1 MSARTVIPAGLHA
14 RGDCL
19 LPIRAVPKHAPT
31 ALRTPAHR
39 HSHAADNA
47 RRSSLPFA
55 AVVGALRRLSRGFSS
70 MTHSILAPLLLAL
83 LLGGCGRSDEHRHAH
98 AGGEAGHGEQGRQH
112 ADEAAKGTHGG
123 RLLSQDGD
131 SVELTIAE
139 DGGPPTFQAWLY
151 RDGQPLPATAGSV
164 EIRTTRLGGK
174 VDAFALRAHRDGS
187 LLAASAVGEPHS
199 FDVDVRAT
207 VQGKTHR
214 WSYPSYEGRT
224 TIAPTIAQEAGIR
237 VAPVGAGS
245 IADQHEVQGLLTP
258 AEGAQAQATAR
269 FPGPVRSLRANVG
282 DQVRAGQ
289 VLATVE
295 SNLSLTTYTIT
306 APIGGTVLART
317 ISLGSTASEGQAL
330 FEIADLSTLWVD
342 LHIFGADAGHITAGA
357 PVTVTRISD
366 GAVAQST
373 LERVLPGTATASQ
386 STVARAVLRNAD
398 GLWRPG
404 SAVKARVTV
413 AQQPAAMVVPVGA
426 LQRFGDWDVVFV
438 RVGDV
443 YEARPVRLGARDA
456 QQVEVVLGVSPGD
469 TVVVEQ
475 SYLVKAD
482 IEKSGASH
490 DH

>member
-1 MSARTVIPAGLHA
+1 MTRFMI
-14 RGDCL
+14 
-19 LPIRAVPKHAPT
+19 
-31 ALRTPAHR
+31 AL
-39 HSHAADNA
+39 
-47 RRSSLPFA
+47 
-55 AVVGALRRLSRGFSS
+55 
-70 MTHSILAPLLLAL
+70 LLLAL
-83 LLGGCGRSDEHRHAH
+83 LLGGCGRSSEASHDDHADT
-98 AGGEAGHGEQGRQH
+98 AAKGEADADAHGDEGHT
-112 ADEAAKGTHGG
+112 GTHGG
-123 RLLSQDGD
+123 RLLNQDGD
-131 SVELTIAE
+131 SVELAIAE
-139 DGGPPTFQAWLY
+139 DGTPPTYQAWLY
-151 RDGQPLPATAGSV
+151 RDGKPVPATAGSV
-164 EIRTTRLGGK
+164 EVHLKRLGG
-174 VDAFALRAHRDGS
+174 VNDVHRLQLRGDGS
-187 LLAASAVGEPHS
+187 LLADTTVSEPHS

-224 TIAPTIAQEAGIR
+224 TIAATIAQDAGIR
-237 VAPVGAGS
+237 VAAVGAGS

-269 FPGPVRSLRANVG
+269 FPGPVRSLRVNVG

-295 SNLSLTTYTIT
+295 SNLSLTTYSIS
-306 APIGGTVLART
+306 APISGTVLARNA
-317 ISLGSTASEGQAL
+317 SVGSNAGEGQAL

-342 LHIFGADAGHITAGA
+342 LHIFSADAGHITAGA
-357 PVTVTRISD
+357 PVTVTRMSD
-366 GAVAQST
+366 GVVAQTT

-386 STVARAVLRNAD
+386 STVARAVLRNSD

-426 LQRFGDWDVVFV
+426 LQQVRDREVVFV

-443 YEARPVRLGARDA
+443 YEARPVKLGARDA
-456 QQVEVVLGVSPGD
+456 QQVEVRSGLAVGD

-490 DH
+490 EH